1 MLVKTKRL
9 KLCRRGCGKGAKPG
23 LLEPKSDITKLNYM
37 RSQIEQREASE
48 ERAMFVKT
56 ERLRISGKGC
66 EVAEPHRGTWSQ
78 TAISHL
84 RSPVSG
90 AKCHKSRSA

>member
-1 MLVKTKRL
+1 MRASGERAMLVKTKRL
-9 KLCRRGCGKGAKPG
+9 ELCRRGCGKGAKPG

-56 ERLRISGKGC
+56 ERLGIGRKGC
-66 EVAEPHRGTWSQ
+66 EVAEPHRGSMGNG
-78 TAISHL
+78 
-84 RSPVSG
+84 R
-90 AKCHKSRSA
+90 